1 MHFSHTSSSCV
12 RGIPSILVLSPFISF
27 CLFDCKTFHLLL
39 SIEIVCTCLITKNSY
54 RSFQDIVF
62 FNDAYSNSSSGN
74 GSPEFETATS
84 SCGKSPQR
92 GQSFLTALINAIRN
106 ATSTTTKTAE
116 EKKES
121 ATPEDDSTEML
132 DSETEPCLIMDNV
145 LEDVQMPDSHSQNLV
160 STSQIML
167 SQIEVPSEMLKSSMN
182 GDDGSLDN
190 LSQAIANRQQIEL
203 TTGAM
208 ATRSALRQ
216 QRSERNSTS
225 DDISGQE
232 SVGDVPSIGDF
243 CTAQSLVDQVIEV
256 DNSVTKL
263 LKVLRL
269 VQIDNDSCIQ
279 ELVTEK

>member
-1 MHFSHTSSSCV
+1 MSD
-12 RGIPSILVLSPFISF
+12 ILITYFHVFIS
-27 CLFDCKTFHLLL
+27 L
-39 SIEIVCTCLITKNSY
+39 
-54 RSFQDIVF
+54 QDIVF
-62 FNDAYSNSSSGN
+62 FNDAYSNSSSDN
-74 GSPEFETATS
+74 GSPEFETASS

-106 ATSTTTKTAE
+106 ATSSSGKPNE
-116 EKKES
+116 EKKQLS
-121 ATPEDDSTEML
+121 NADEDDSTEML

-145 LEDVQMPDSHSQNLV
+145 LENAQMNDSHSQNLV

-167 SQIEVPSEMLKSSMN
+167 SQIEAPSEMMRKGSMN
-182 GDDGSLDN
+182 GDDGTLDN

-203 TTGAM
+203 QTGAM

-216 QRSERNSTS
+216 QQSERNSTS

-232 SVGDVPSIGDF
+232 SVGEVPSIGDF

-269 VQIDNDSCIQ
+269 VQLDNDNCIH
-279 ELVTEK
+279 ELVADK

>member
-1 MHFSHTSSSCV
+1 MPFSELIQIVHKTFT
-12 RGIPSILVLSPFISF
+12 FISF
-27 CLFDCKTFHLLL
+27 
-39 SIEIVCTCLITKNSY
+39 
-54 RSFQDIVF
+54 QDVVF

-74 GSPEFETATS
+74 GSPEYETATNS
-84 SCGKSPQR
+84 SNKSPQR
-92 GQSFLTALINAIRN
+92 GQSFLSALINAIRN
-106 ATSTTTKTAE
+106 ATSSKPSE
-116 EKKES
+116 DKKES
-121 ATPEDDSTEML
+121 LDDDSTEML

-145 LEDVQMPDSHSQNLV
+145 LEDVRMPDSHSQNLV
-160 STSQIML
+160 STSQIMI
-167 SQIEVPSEMLKSSMN
+167 SQIEAPSEMLKSLPT

-203 TTGAM
+203 HTGAM

-216 QRSERNSTS
+216 QQSERNSTS

-232 SVGDVPSIGDF
+232 SVGDVPSIGEF

-269 VQIDNDSCIQ
+269 VQMDNDNCIQ
-279 ELVTEK
+279 ELVTDK

>member
-1 MHFSHTSSSCV
+1 MSRT
-12 RGIPSILVLSPFISF
+12 
-27 CLFDCKTFHLLL
+27 CLFYVF
-39 SIEIVCTCLITKNSY
+39 I
-54 RSFQDIVF
+54 SFQDIVF
-62 FNDAYSNSSSGN
+62 FNDAYSNSSSDN
-74 GSPEFETATS
+74 GSPEFETASS

-106 ATSTTTKTAE
+106 ATSSSTRPNQ
-116 EKKES
+116 EKKHLSNAE
-121 ATPEDDSTEML
+121 EDDSTEML

-145 LEDVQMPDSHSQNLV
+145 LERAQMHDSHSQNLV

-167 SQIEVPSEMLKSSMN
+167 SQIEAPSEMLKSAMN

-203 TTGAM
+203 HTGAM

-216 QRSERNSTS
+216 QQSERNSTS

-232 SVGDVPSIGDF
+232 SVGEVPSIGDF
-243 CTAQSLVDQVIEV
+243 CSAQSLVDQVIEV

-269 VQIDNDSCIQ
+269 VQLDNDNCIH
-279 ELVTEK
+279 ELVADK

>member
-1 MHFSHTSSSCV
+1 M
-12 RGIPSILVLSPFISF
+12 
-27 CLFDCKTFHLLL
+27 
-39 SIEIVCTCLITKNSY
+39 
-54 RSFQDIVF
+54 QDIVY

-74 GSPEFETATS
+74 GSPEYETATNS
-84 SCGKSPQR
+84 SNKSPQR
-92 GQSFLTALINAIRN
+92 GQSFLSALINAIRN
-106 ATSTTTKTAE
+106 ATSSKPSQD
-116 EKKES
+116 KKES
-121 ATPEDDSTEML
+121 PDDDSTEML

-145 LEDVQMPDSHSQNLV
+145 LEDVRLPDSHSQNLV
-160 STSQIML
+160 STSQMVL
-167 SQIEVPSEMLKSSMN
+167 SQIEVPSEMIQSLPN

-203 TTGAM
+203 RTGAM

-216 QRSERNSTS
+216 QQSERNSTS

-232 SVGDVPSIGDF
+232 SVGDIPSDIGEF

-269 VQIDNDSCIQ
+269 VQMDNDNCIQ
-279 ELVTEK
+279 ELVTDK

>member
-1 MHFSHTSSSCV
+1 M
-12 RGIPSILVLSPFISF
+12 FISF
-27 CLFDCKTFHLLL
+27 L
-39 SIEIVCTCLITKNSY
+39 SL
-54 RSFQDIVF
+54 QDIVF

-84 SCGKSPQR
+84 SSGKSPQR
-92 GQSFLTALINAIRN
+92 GQSFLTAVINAIRN
-106 ATSTTTKTAE
+106 ATSSNKPCQ

-121 ATPEDDSTEML
+121 PNVEEGEEEDDSTEML

-145 LEDVQMPDSHSQNLV
+145 LEDAHMHDSHSHNLM

-167 SQIEVPSEMLKSSMN
+167 SQIEVPSEMLKSSMD
-182 GDDGSLDN
+182 GDDGSLNN

-203 TTGAM
+203 QTGAM

-216 QRSERNSTS
+216 QQSERNSTS

-232 SVGDVPSIGDF
+232 SVAEVPSIGDF

-269 VQIDNDSCIQ
+269 VQLDNDSCIQ
-279 ELVTEK
+279 ELVTDK